1 MSDERIQDNSG
12 EELDDNIIILND
24 EEGKE
29 NRFEFLDLVE
39 LDNEEYIVLLPA
51 DEEESDEPG
60 EVVILKVEDSEDG
73 SDEES
78 YVSVDDV

>member
-29 NRFEFLDLVE
+29 NRFEFFRACGHE
-39 LDNEEYIVLLPA
+39 LCEA
-51 DEEESDEPG
+51 FSTR
-60 EVVILKVEDSEDG
+60 
-73 SDEES
+73 
-78 YVSVDDV
+78 